1 MYKLLD
7 WIPEDSLDYDE
18 VLYNPLG
25 EQLLRKHVCDLTD
38 YNEFSR
44 YMTDSITL
52 QENKDKLNWDDL
64 SENKNAIHLLTNNKD
79 KINWRRLSLNTG
91 AIDLLSRN
99 LDKVHWDLLSSNPN
113 AIHILEQHP
122 DKIDWKYLSRNPN
135 AIHLIEAN
143 QDKVDWKILCLN
155 PKATHLITFDN
166 IDWQMLSSN
175 EGALHILNNNSDK
188 IHWDHVC
195 DNISPNKSWLYK
207 NHLFKVDSSELSSH
221 IDDVSLLKDIDWT
234 SLPYNPHAIQLLS
247 QNQDKFD
254 FKSLSQNPSIFEY
267 DYTKMRETKYT
278 LYQELMDQ
286 EFIVLLPTTH

>member
-25 EQLLRKHVCDLTD
+25 EQLLRKHVCDITD

-52 QENKDKLNWDDL
+52 QENKDKLNWDNL
-64 SENKNAIHLLTNNKD
+64 SENKNAIHLLTNNED

-113 AIHILEQHP
+113 TIHILEQNP
-122 DKIDWKYLSRNPN
+122 DKIDWQRLSSNPN

-143 QDKVDWKILCLN
+143 QDKVDW
-155 PKATHLITFDN
+155 
-166 IDWQMLSSN
+166 QMLSSN
-175 EGALHILNNNSDK
+175 EGSLHILNNNSDK

-207 NHLFKVDSSELSSH
+207 NHLSKVDSYELSSH
-221 IDDVSLLKDIDWT
+221 IDDVSLLKDIVWM

-254 FKSLSQNPSIFEY
+254 FKSLSHNPSIFEY
-267 DYTKMRETKYT
+267 DYKKMRETKYT
-278 LYQELMDQ
+278 LHQELMDQ
-286 EFIVLLPTTH
+286 EFIVLLPTTHHP